1 MIGDFRNKLERKK
14 GAMQQISNDLDL
26 FLKQQDESI
35 SEIETCEEAQI
46 IIQNVAQK
54 TQQELQYRL
63 SDLCSLALKAVF
75 ANPYK
80 LNVEFEIKRG
90 KTECKLSFEK
100 NGELFSP
107 MDSSGG
113 GAIDIASMAL
123 RIAIWSITSP
133 KTRNT
138 LILDEPFR
146 FLSEEY
152 QEKASIMLSTISK
165 KLGIQ
170 IIMVSHCNEL
180 IKGAD
185 RVFEVDIVNGVS
197 NVKHISKN

>member
-1 MIGDFRNKLERKK
+1 MIGNFRNKIEQKK
-14 GAMQQISNDLDL
+14 GAMQQVSNDLDS
-26 FLKQQDESI
+26 FFKKQEESI
-35 SEIETCEEAQI
+35 SEIEVCEEAQI

-185 RVFEVDIVNGVS
+185 MVFEVDIVNGVS
-197 NVKHISKN
+197 NVKHVSKN

>member
-1 MIGDFRNKLERKK
+1 
-14 GAMQQISNDLDL
+14 MQQVSKDLYT
-26 FLKQQDESI
+26 FFKKQEESI
-35 SEIETCEEAQI
+35 SEIEVCEEAQI

-80 LNVEFEIKRG
+80 LTVEFEIKRG

-146 FLSEEY
+146 FLSEE
-152 QEKASIMLSTISK
+152 
-165 KLGIQ
+165 
-170 IIMVSHCNEL
+170 
-180 IKGAD
+180 
-185 RVFEVDIVNGVS
+185 
-197 NVKHISKN
+197 